1 MIILKEFREQLESEK
16 DLFDSHESEG
26 EGCCGCFIAVSYTHL
41 RAHETS

>member
-26 EGCCGCFIAVSYTHL
+26 EGCCGCFIDEV
-41 RAHETS
+41 